1 MKTYGTTCIAQH
13 NHISFSLS
21 SDTKTSILKYCECK
35 FLLLELLA
43 SLPLYYGVE
52 IVEDLD
58 PDPNFKAYTSLSPL
72 KDPEINQKNVLHY
85 VWMNR
90 QKFKILDDAL
100 LCCDCITG
108 ERSELVQSYGKELS
122 FTLCKVVAEESQCQ
136 CSLFSRELSS
146 FFLLSQTVA
155 LREHWS
161 DNSTRRLCLH
171 TTVQR

>member
-1 MKTYGTTCIAQH
+1 MCYV
-13 NHISFSLS
+13 N
-21 SDTKTSILKYCECK
+21 
-35 FLLLELLA
+35 
-43 SLPLYYGVE
+43 
-52 IVEDLD
+52 
-58 PDPNFKAYTSLSPL
+58 
-72 KDPEINQKNVLHY
+72 

-100 LCCDCITG
+100 LCCDCICG

-122 FTLCKVVAEESQCQ
+122 FALCKVVAEESQYQ

-161 DNSTRRLCLH
+161 DNSMRRLCLH
-171 TTVQR
+171 TTVQCWFFDIKAWRIQLSLHCTCWIVFAAWYVLHPPLPFSSHPNESNKAVKIAL